1 MTIRNLFVIIL
12 KLIGFFFII
21 ETLITSIPEQISL
34 LINYDTIF
42 PEEIRTQN
50 SISFPI
56 ITITITFIILL
67 FIYYIFIYNTEILI
81 KFLKIEKYFKDKK
94 IENLDIPIQKYT
106 QISIIIISII
116 LLIFQVP
123 IFINLLT
130 KYFGVIESFATELK
144 INLISSTIIILIS
157 FIGIIFSDKL
167 SKFFSK

>member
-1 MTIRNLFVIIL
+1 MYGGIEAGGT
-12 KLIGFFFII
+12 KFICGLGD
-21 ETLITSIPEQISL
+21 EKGNVLEKVSFPTT
-34 LINYDTIF
+34 T
-42 PEEIRTQN
+42 PEETMKQVI
-50 SISFPI
+50 
-56 ITITITFIILL
+56 
-67 FIYYIFIYNTEILI
+67 
-81 KFLKIEKYFKDKK
+81 KYFKDKK

-167 SKFFSK
+167 